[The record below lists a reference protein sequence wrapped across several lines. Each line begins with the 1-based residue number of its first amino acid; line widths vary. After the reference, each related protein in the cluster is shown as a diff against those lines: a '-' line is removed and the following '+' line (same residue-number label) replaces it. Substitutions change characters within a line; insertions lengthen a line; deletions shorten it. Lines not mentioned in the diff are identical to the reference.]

1 VPLHVLHRAVAPAG
15 EPGVEPV
22 CGLRDVEVGDA
33 DPREAEFGAPRADA
47 RGQRRPVARSG
58 ACILRGIDSLMPD
71 DSSGIAAFTAVKLSL
86 PDAEATAALG
96 ARSRARPAPP
106 RRRARAR
113 LQLNLSGDLGA
124 GKTALARA
132 MLKALGVSG
141 PVKSPTF
148 ALLEPYSVS
157 SLDFHHF
164 DFYRFA
170 DPSEFGSSGFRDHF
184 GPGRICAIEWPERA
198 GPRLPSAD
206 LSIALS
212 VDGDGRTASIAAA
225 SQLARHV

>member
-1 VPLHVLHRAVAPAG
+1 VASPAFPAV
-15 EPGVEPV
+15 
-22 CGLRDVEVGDA
+22 
-33 DPREAEFGAPRADA
+33 
-47 RGQRRPVARSG
+47 
-58 ACILRGIDSLMPD
+58 SL
-71 DSSGIAAFTAVKLSL
+71 AL
-86 PDAEATAALG
+86 PDARATSLLGHALG
-96 ARSRARPAPP
+96 HAVHRLREEIRAHG
-106 RRRARAR
+106 

-124 GKTALARA
+124 GKTALVRG
-132 MLKALGVSG
+132 MLKALGVAG

-170 DPSEFGSSGFRDHF
+170 DPDEFGSSGFRDLF

-198 GPRLPSAD
+198 GPRLPAAD

-212 VDGDGRTASIAAA
+212 LNGDGRLASITAG
-225 SQLARHV
+225 SQLGHACLTSALEEFQASNAAG

>member
-1 VPLHVLHRAVAPAG
+1 MAH
-15 EPGVEPV
+15 PGFT
-22 CGLRDVEVGDA
+22 DV
-33 DPREAEFGAPRADA
+33 
-47 RGQRRPVARSG
+47 
-58 ACILRGIDSLMPD
+58 SL
-71 DSSGIAAFTAVKLSL
+71 AL
-86 PDAEATAALG
+86 PDAAATATLGRALG
-96 ARSRARPAPP
+96 HAVQRHLDAVRANG
-106 RRRARAR
+106 

-124 GKTALARA
+124 GKTALVRA
-132 MLKALGVSG
+132 VLKALGVSG

-157 SLDFHHF
+157 SLDFYHF

-198 GPRLPSAD
+198 GPRLPTAD

-212 VDGDGRTASIAAA
+212 VDGDGRTVSIAAA
-225 SQLARHV
+225 SQLGEACLTSALEEFQARTAGS

>member
-1 VPLHVLHRAVAPAG
+1 VASP
-15 EPGVEPV
+15 
-22 CGLRDVEVGDA
+22 
-33 DPREAEFGAPRADA
+33 
-47 RGQRRPVARSG
+47 
-58 ACILRGIDSLMPD
+58 
-71 DSSGIAAFTAVKLSL
+71 AFTAVKLSL

-96 ARSRARPAPP
+96 RAL
-106 RRRARAR
+106 ARAVQR
-113 LQLNLSGDLGA
+113 HLDGVRAHGLQLNLSGDLGA
-124 GKTALARA
+124 GKTALVRA

-198 GPRLPSAD
+198 GPRLPTAD

-212 VDGDGRTASIAAA
+212 VDGDGRRASITAA
-225 SQLARHV
+225 SQLGEACLTSALEEFQARTAGS

>member
-1 VPLHVLHRAVAPAG
+1 
-15 EPGVEPV
+15 
-22 CGLRDVEVGDA
+22 
-33 DPREAEFGAPRADA
+33 
-47 RGQRRPVARSG
+47 
-58 ACILRGIDSLMPD
+58 
-71 DSSGIAAFTAVKLSL
+71 L
-86 PDAEATAALG
+86 PDAQATSLLG
-96 ARSRARPAPP
+96 HAFGHAVQRHLDDVRAHG
-106 RRRARAR
+106 

-124 GKTALARA
+124 GKTSLVRG
-132 MLKALGVSG
+132 MLKALGVAG

-170 DPSEFGSSGFRDHF
+170 DPNEFGSSGFRDLF

-198 GPRLPSAD
+198 GPRLPTAD

-212 VDGDGRTASIAAA
+212 VDGDGRTASITAA
-225 SQLARHV
+225 SQLGQACLTSALEEFQARSAAG

>member
-1 VPLHVLHRAVAPAG
+1 VASPAF
-15 EPGVEPV
+15 PA
-22 CGLRDVEVGDA
+22 LA
-33 DPREAEFGAPRADA
+33 LA
-47 RGQRRPVARSG
+47 
-58 ACILRGIDSLMPD
+58 
-71 DSSGIAAFTAVKLSL
+71 L
-86 PDAEATAALG
+86 PDAQATALLGHALG
-96 ARSRARPAPP
+96 HAVQRHLDEIRARG
-106 RRRARAR
+106 

-124 GKTALARA
+124 GKTSLVRG
-132 MLKALGVSG
+132 MLKALGVTG

-170 DPSEFGSSGFRDHF
+170 DPNEFGSSGFRDLF

-198 GPRLPSAD
+198 GPRLPTAD

-212 VDGDGRTASIAAA
+212 LNGDGRVASITAA
-225 SQLARHV
+225 SHLGHECLTSALEEFQASTGAG

>member
-1 VPLHVLHRAVAPAG
+1 VASTAFPA
-15 EPGVEPV
+15 
-22 CGLRDVEVGDA
+22 LALD
-33 DPREAEFGAPRADA
+33 
-47 RGQRRPVARSG
+47 
-58 ACILRGIDSLMPD
+58 
-71 DSSGIAAFTAVKLSL
+71 L
-86 PDAEATAALG
+86 PDAQTTARLGRALG
-96 ARSRARPAPP
+96 HAVQRHRDAIRARG
-106 RRRARAR
+106 

-124 GKTALARA
+124 GKTSLVRG
-132 MLKALGVSG
+132 MLKALGVTG

-170 DPSEFGSSGFRDHF
+170 DPSEFGSSGFRDLF

-198 GPRLPSAD
+198 GPRLPTAD

-212 VDGDGRTASIAAA
+212 VDGDGRRASITAA
-225 SQLARHV
+225 SQLGEACLTSALEEFQARTAGS